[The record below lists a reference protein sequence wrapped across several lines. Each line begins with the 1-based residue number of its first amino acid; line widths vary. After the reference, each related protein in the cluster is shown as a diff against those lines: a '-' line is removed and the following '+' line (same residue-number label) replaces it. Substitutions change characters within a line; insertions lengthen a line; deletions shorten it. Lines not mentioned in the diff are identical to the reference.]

1 MPVSKFQHT
10 VTDADTAASVGTG
23 ELAVL
28 STPRLMTWCE
38 TASFQVCKAAIGD
51 DRTTVGTKVS
61 FEHVRGSAVG
71 ATLTIECAEPF
82 NDGRRLVCAVT
93 VRDAEGEEVANGE
106 FSRAIVDPDR
116 FMAKCQQHV

>member
-10 VTDADTAASVGTG
+10 VTPADTAASVGSG
-23 ELAVL
+23 DLEVL

-38 TASFQVCKAAIGD
+38 QASYQVCRVVIEP
-51 DRTTVGTKVS
+51 DRTTVGTLVT

-71 ATLTIECAEPF
+71 AELTIECAKPI

-93 VRDAEGEEVANGE
+93 VKDHDGDEVGRGE
-106 FSRAIVDPDR
+106 FARSVVDPDR
-116 FMAKCQQHV
+116 FMAKCQPQG